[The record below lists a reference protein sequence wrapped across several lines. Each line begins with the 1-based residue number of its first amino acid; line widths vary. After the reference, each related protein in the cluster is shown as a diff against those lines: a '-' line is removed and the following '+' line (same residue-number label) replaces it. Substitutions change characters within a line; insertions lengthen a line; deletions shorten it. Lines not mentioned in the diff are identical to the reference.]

1 LEQPVPL
8 FKTDSGKDK
17 QTIPP
22 RQWTLVRFA
31 DRGVIT
37 LPAQGWTIM
46 GVLLRVEYPAR
57 GCPRTLRGRFMR
69 WPDTPQEDATGF
81 DDQDPIPGQTR
92 HHYWSHFILNRP
104 ALTVG
109 FKVWHDGTNSVTLD
123 GRQFK
128 WTRFK

>member
-1 LEQPVPL
+1 VPL

-22 RQWTLVRFA
+22 RQWTLVKFA
-31 DRGVIT
+31 DRGVIN

-57 GCPRTLRGRFMR
+57 NAPSTLRGRFMR
-69 WPDTPQEDATGF
+69 WPDTPQEDSTGF
-81 DDQDPIPGQTR
+81 DDKDPKSGMTR

-104 ALTVG
+104 SLTLG
-109 FKVWHDGTNSVTLD
+109 FKVWHDGRSPIVLD